1 MLKGY
6 KGVNSEGE
14 TVGTG
19 FKQNLTCVIFVTYEY
34 ND

>member
-14 TVGTG
+14 IAGTG
-19 FKQNLTCVIFVTYEY
+19 FKQNLTCDFRYIRVQ
-34 ND
+34 

>member
-6 KGVNSEGE
+6 KGVNPKGE
-14 TVGTG
+14 IAGTG
-19 FKQNLTCVIFVTYEY
+19 FKQNLTCMILVTYEY